1 MAGADNVGMSNRVDS
16 NPLDKPAFGPEP
28 WRKKQYVQTY
38 VGAVLDA
45 IAEDHGEPDAW
56 ESLHLLAAI
65 GAISGGLF
73 AVSAVHIDTAVM
85 PASERTPGDWS
96 RSAGLP
102 TCHEIRRALTE
113 VSYLAAVLAERKTA

>member
-1 MAGADNVGMSNRVDS
+1 MSNRVDS

-73 AVSAVHIDTAVM
+73 AVSALHIDTAVT
-85 PASERTPGDWS
+85 PASERTPGDWT

-102 TCHEIRRALTE
+102 TCQEIRRALTE
-113 VSYLAAVLAERKTA
+113 VSYLAAAVADRKTA

>member
-1 MAGADNVGMSNRVDS
+1 MAGADNFGMSNRVDS
-16 NPLDKPAFGPEP
+16 SPLDKPAFGPEP

-73 AVSAVHIDTAVM
+73 AVSAVHIDTAVATAATALRNAL
-85 PASERTPGDWS
+85 P
-96 RSAGLP
+96 RSA
-102 TCHEIRRALTE
+102 ELTARE
-113 VSYLAAVLAERKTA
+113 LRVEDLSPHDRMDPVR

>member
-1 MAGADNVGMSNRVDS
+1 MSDHVENY
-16 NPLDKPAFGPEP
+16 PLDKPAFGPEP

-38 VGAVLDA
+38 IGAVLDA
-45 IAEDHGEPDAW
+45 IIEDHGEPDAW

-73 AVSAVHIDTAVM
+73 AMSAVHIDTAVM

-102 TCHEIRRALTE
+102 TCQEIRRALTE
-113 VSYLAAVLAERKTA
+113 VSYLAAVVAERKTA

>member
-1 MAGADNVGMSNRVDS
+1 MNADLDR
-16 NPLDKPAFGPEP
+16 NPLEKPTFGPEP

-38 VGAVLDA
+38 IAAVLDA
-45 IAEDHGEPDAW
+45 IAEDHGEPDGW

-73 AVSAVHIDTAVM
+73 ALSAVHIDTAVL
-85 PASERTPGDWS
+85 PADQRTAGDWS

-102 TCHEIRRALTE
+102 TCQEIRRALTE
-113 VSYLAAVLAERKTA
+113 VSYLAAVVVERKSA